1 MSAYPTVNFKI
12 SRLTRLLN
20 MDSMTKGKGA
30 VAAADRAAVTR
41 ARDCIG
47 SQPGAANMV
56 AKTIG
61 SKTSKGVKNPLQ
73 MSRDLKENSLSKT
86 PKRS

>member
-12 SRLTRLLN
+12 SRLITLLN
-20 MDSMTKGKGA
+20 MDSMTKEKGA
-30 VAAADRAAVTR
+30 VATADRAAVTWE
-41 ARDCIG
+41 RDGIG
-47 SQPGAANMV
+47 SQPGAANMA

-61 SKTSKGVKNPLQ
+61 SQPSKGVKNPLQ